1 VLPVF
6 VRAANAAIFVDAGTA
21 WDAAFHAG
29 DLRTSMGGELS
40 LDVVLGHYLP
50 VTFSGGAAWTHD
62 PVNSHAGGAIF
73 GRIGRAF

>member
-1 VLPVF
+1 MKTKSRFLRTPVEPF
-6 VRAANAAIFVDAGTA
+6 TVQP
-21 WDAAFHAG
+21 DAAAG